1 MFFMQ
6 KIDWLVG
13 DEKRFA
19 DFISKLNDKDKIIS
33 LTHTDTDGITSGKMV
48 KEVIDPD
55 EIKFVDYY
63 ELNEDLVKELK
74 EKEFNK
80 IIMSDLFLNR
90 TQQGFVKE
98 LEKFAEILIID
109 HHPVEID
116 WNSER
121 TVFLNAQGYCAGYL
135 CYVLFS
141 KIKDLS
147 YYDWLAACASIA
159 DFQFKENG
167 EWLDEIYSK
176 YGDEKF
182 TGRNDEEI
190 RKGKIWD
197 MQLNIGLALI
207 YHEKEG
213 IRKVFDSIGEEGFG
227 DIGDIGE
234 HADEVQKEIDE
245 NIERFN
251 KEKEE
256 IGDILFWEMP
266 ELKFGIKS
274 IVTTIVSVSQDG
286 KSVIILKKKGDTWT
300 MSARRQDM
308 KKNMNHLLNSLTE
321 GFEGSDAGGHV
332 PAAGGHFP
340 ERYKEEFMKR
350 LRKMKD

>member
-1 MFFMQ
+1 MQ

-13 DEKRFA
+13 DERRFA
-19 DFISKLNDKDKIIS
+19 DFISKLDDKDKIIV

-48 KEVIDPD
+48 SEVIDPD
-55 EIKFVDYY
+55 EIKFVDYF
-63 ELNEDLVKELK
+63 ELGDDLIKELK

-80 IIMSDLFLNR
+80 IIMSDLFLNKH
-90 TQQGFVKE
+90 QGDFVKE

-141 KIKDLS
+141 KIKDIS

-182 TGRNDEEI
+182 TTREVEEI
-190 RKGKIWD
+190 RNGKIWD
-197 MQLNIGLALI
+197 MQIKIGLALI
-207 YHEKEG
+207 YFEKEG
-213 IRKVFDSIGEEGFG
+213 IRKVFDAIGKEGFG
-227 DIGDIGE
+227 DIGNIGD

-251 KEKEE
+251 NEREE
-256 IGDILFWEMP
+256 IDDLLFWEMP
-266 ELKFGIKS
+266 DLKFGIKA
-274 IVTTIVSVSQDG
+274 IVTTIVSVRNEG
-286 KSVIILKKKGDTWT
+286 KTVIILKKKGDTWT
-300 MSARRQDM
+300 MSARRQDQ
-308 KKNMNHLLNSLTE
+308 KKNMNHLLNLLIE
-321 GFEGSDAGGHV
+321 GFEGSDAGGHI

-350 LRKMKD
+350 LRNMND